1 MLILRFVNV
10 GNSRISARDSIV
22 ILTLIAWAAIVTS
35 ALMVSYDL
43 QIKTWHSWLTFS
55 IFNSVSLLSLRE
67 PIKNMRNQIISF
79 LFIACLFISACSNDD
94 DRDVRKVTD
103 YKEYTLTVASKKLPG
118 VVTSCGNSTLTDVYA
133 VKNESQSEWQP
144 LGNIT
149 KFDYEP
155 GYEYQIR
162 ISATSYLDRNMGE
175 PAWTEYKLL
184 EVLSKERKDSKDL
197 PVDFIPDWY
206 EDD

>member
-1 MLILRFVNV
+1 
-10 GNSRISARDSIV
+10 
-22 ILTLIAWAAIVTS
+22 
-35 ALMVSYDL
+35 
-43 QIKTWHSWLTFS
+43 
-55 IFNSVSLLSLRE
+55 
-67 PIKNMRNQIISF
+67 MRNQIISF

-175 PAWTEYKLL
+175 PCLL
-184 EVLSKERKDSKDL
+184 YTSDAADE
-197 PVDFIPDWY
+197 
-206 EDD
+206 

>member
-1 MLILRFVNV
+1 
-10 GNSRISARDSIV
+10 
-22 ILTLIAWAAIVTS
+22 
-35 ALMVSYDL
+35 
-43 QIKTWHSWLTFS
+43 
-55 IFNSVSLLSLRE
+55 
-67 PIKNMRNQIISF
+67 MRNQIISF

-184 EVLSKERKDSKDL
+184 EVLSKGSRKAPYRSSGSAAMGSYPTARRTRQVRGDFQRTRRNRGERRVQIHRRESGRHLYFRPAHNL
-197 PVDFIPDWY
+197 PRPADN
-206 EDD
+206 ESAGHRAGRTGR